1 MFWYSFHLLLTQR
14 PPSRPRPNINAL
26 PRWAAHVRTSPLAP
40 PTLPPP
46 SPEPSHPQRP
56 DHDIFEACI
65 SFLDVSG
72 FSKLG
77 SRLAA
82 VESANAARGH
92 HDDLHVPSHTSS
104 PLMNVDR
111 VRRVRGRSES
121 FGSNASSTHG
131 EDGGGGREGGGSS
144 PTSPK
149 RSSLSAQDNFLDP
162 LASLAE
168 IDADMVAE
176 GGDTLGDA
184 APAALTSTAYAPRM
198 RRRARTVG
206 ARRTASLEDNLG
218 GMREESKREAHMA
231 RQGMLQ
237 RWQSFRNTP
246 GKAAERLT

>member
-1 MFWYSFHLLLTQR
+1 M
-14 PPSRPRPNINAL
+14 
-26 PRWAAHVRTSPLAP
+26 
-40 PTLPPP
+40 
-46 SPEPSHPQRP
+46 QRP
-56 DHDIFEACI
+56 DNDIFEACI

-104 PLMNVDR
+104 PLMNADR
-111 VRRVRGRSES
+111 IRRRAES
-121 FGSNASSTHG
+121 SGSNASSTHG

-149 RSSLSAQDNFLDP
+149 RSSFSEQNNLLSAAP
-162 LASLAE
+162 SASLAE
-168 IDADMVAE
+168 TDADVARE

-184 APAALTSTAYAPRM
+184 APAYAPRM

-237 RWQSFRNTP
+237 RWQSFRHTP